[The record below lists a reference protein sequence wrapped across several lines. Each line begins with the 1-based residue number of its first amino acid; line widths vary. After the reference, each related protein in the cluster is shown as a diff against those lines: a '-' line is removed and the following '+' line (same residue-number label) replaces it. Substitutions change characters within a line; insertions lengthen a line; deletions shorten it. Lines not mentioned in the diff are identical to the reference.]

1 MRALNILVADDNV
14 DFYSLLKLRI
24 ESLEY
29 ETNLIHANNGYE
41 ALSII
46 REKKIDLLITDFSM
60 PVINGIELIKSL
72 KTLDKSHL
80 PKEVVILSAYIE
92 DGPPP
97 KGLESVKF
105 LPKDDF
111 YEDLV
116 YIITDL
122 CESLEN
128 EDEDSHLSIRDVRVD
143 IIGSKFVDIVHAVD
157 LDLYGVTVHDPHLIF
172 DCEKDEVV
180 DCIISLPNQQ
190 DLKIKGRVK
199 RQLGLS
205 EKYFKIEFFDLNRV
219 NQRALEGFLHE
230 GEAA

>member
-1 MRALNILVADDNV
+1 MRTLNILVADDNLEFV
-14 DFYSLLKLRI
+14 DLLKLRI
-24 ESLEY
+24 EPLEY
-29 ETNLIHANNGYE
+29 DINLIHANNGYE
-41 ALSII
+41 ALTII

-60 PVINGIELIKSL
+60 PVINGVELIQSL
-72 KTLDKSHL
+72 KTLDKSHY
-80 PKEVVILSAYIE
+80 PREIVILSAYIE
-92 DGPPP
+92 DGSPP
-97 KGLESVKF
+97 KGLEDIKF

-116 YIITDL
+116 YIIADL
-122 CESLEN
+122 REAIEH

-157 LDLYGVTVHDPHLIF
+157 LDQYGVTVHDPHLIF
-172 DCEKDEVV
+172 ECEKDEVV
-180 DCIISLPNQQ
+180 DCIISLPNQK

-205 EKYFKIEFFDLNRV
+205 EKYFKIEFFDLNRD